1 MSIFVIKTDRFD
13 TGFVYDRRMEF
24 LLDSADD
31 FVLLPSNCPPGS
43 KAYTS
48 DMSAMWQ
55 MGVEGEWKRMVVSS
69 GSGEDLE
76 QPRESVSMVDKETG
90 VTYMLEIINGT
101 LTMTEVT
108 E

>member
-1 MSIFVIKTDRFD
+1 
-13 TGFVYDRRMEF
+13 
-24 LLDSADD
+24 
-31 FVLLPSNCPPGS
+31 
-43 KAYTS
+43 
-48 DMSAMWQ
+48 MWQ

-76 QPRESVSMVDKETG
+76 QPRESVSMVDKKTG